1 MATNRLGQLLNQIPE
16 LREVNSK
23 VRLLLSIQSALG
35 EALPAPLAETA
46 SAASLTDGKLVLF
59 ADNGAVAAKLKQ
71 MTPRIL
77 AFLRMRKFQ
86 VTAIQVQVQVKN
98 RPNPLPHKQF
108 SLSEA
113 AANSICECSERL
125 NASALKSALQRL
137 SSRCKT
143 RSDDEQKS
151 FEKK

>member
-1 MATNRLGQLLNQIPE
+1 MTINRLSQLLNQIPE

-23 VRLLLSIQSALG
+23 VRLLLSIQSALT

-77 AFLRMRKFQ
+77 AFLRMRNFQ
-86 VTAIQVQVQVKN
+86 ITGIQVQVQVKN
-98 RPNPLPHKQF
+98 RHNPLPQKQF
-108 SLSEA
+108 SLSGPA
-113 AANSICECSERL
+113 AASISRL
-125 NASALKSALQRL
+125 TRRLKPSALRTMLQNL
-137 SSRCKT
+137 SSRSEN
-143 RSDDEQKS
+143 RSDCDQKTL
-151 FEKK
+151 EDK